1 MAALFDVSILW
12 QGLGMDFMF
21 ILNFFANLTK
31 TS

>member
-1 MAALFDVSILW
+1 MAALANVSILW

-21 ILNFFANLTK
+21 MLNFFANPTK